1 MMFKEPNKQQI
12 DSLIKLAL
20 NEDVGL
26 GDITT
31 RSIVSAGDI
40 FEAEILAKND
50 MVLCGLDIFKA
61 VFCHLDTF
69 VSYYDDIFKDGDF
82 IKSGT
87 IFLKMKGRGVALLE
101 GERVALNIIQR
112 LCGIASLTKQYV
124 DRAKPIKIL
133 DTRKTTP
140 GIRIFEKYAVHCGGG
155 VNHRF
160 GLFDAILIKD
170 NHIKAAGGIIQAIT
184 TVRKTNKNLM
194 EIEVEAST
202 IEEVKDAIVAKSDT
216 IMLDNMTIEEII
228 KSVEIID
235 GKAKIEV
242 SGSISL
248 QKIDTLSKLDIN
260 FISIGSLT
268 HSPKASDISMNFI
281 LP

>member
-1 MMFKEPNKQQI
+1 MFKEKNKNQI
-12 DSLIKLAL
+12 DNLIKLAL

-31 RSIVSAGDI
+31 RSIVSEKDI
-40 FEAEILAKND
+40 FQAEILAKND
-50 MVLCGLDIFKA
+50 LVLCGLDIFKA
-61 VFCHLDTF
+61 VFFYLDTNI
-69 VSYYDDIFKDGDF
+69 SYCDDIFKDGDF

-140 GIRIFEKYAVHCGGG
+140 GFRIFEKYAVLCGGG

-170 NHIKAAGGIIQAIT
+170 NHIKASGGITQAIEA
-184 TVRKTNKNLM
+184 VRKSNKGLM
-194 EIEVEAST
+194 QIEVEAST
-202 IEEVKDAIVAKSDT
+202 LEEVKDAIAAKSDI
-216 IMLDNMTIEEII
+216 IMLDNMTIEDTI
-228 KSVEIID
+228 KAVEII
-235 GKAKIEV
+235 GEKAKIEV

-248 QKIDTLSKLDIN
+248 KKLDTLSKLDIN

>member
-184 TVRKTNKNLM
+184 TVRKINKNLM

-228 KSVEIID
+228 KSVEIIG

>member
-1 MMFKEPNKQQI
+1 MFKEPNKQQI

-184 TVRKTNKNLM
+184 TVRKINKNLM

-228 KSVEIID
+228 KSVEIIG

>member
-1 MMFKEPNKQQI
+1 MFKEPNKQQI
-12 DSLIKLAL
+12 DNLIKFAL

-26 GDITT
+26 GDVTT
-31 RSIVSAGDI
+31 RSIISAGDI
-40 FEAEILAKND
+40 FQAEILAKNN

-61 VFCHLDTF
+61 VFCHLDN
-69 VSYYDDIFKDGDF
+69 DIFYSEDTFKDGDF

-87 IFLKMKGRGVALLE
+87 IILKMTGRGVALLE

-140 GIRIFEKYAVHCGGG
+140 GIRVFEKYAVHCGGG

-170 NHIKAAGGIIQAIT
+170 NHIKASGGVTQAIT
-184 TVRKTNKNLM
+184 TVRKNNKGIM
-194 EIEVEAST
+194 KIEVEAST
-202 IEEVKDAIVAKSDT
+202 LGEVKDAIAAKSDT
-216 IMLDNMTIEEII
+216 IMLDNMTIEDVI
-228 KSVEIID
+228 KSVEIIG

-248 QKIDTLSKLDIN
+248 EKIDTLSKLDIN

>member
-1 MMFKEPNKQQI
+1 MFKEKNKNQI
-12 DSLIKLAL
+12 DNLIKLAL

-31 RSIVSAGDI
+31 RSIVSEKDI
-40 FEAEILAKND
+40 FQAEILAKND
-50 MVLCGLDIFKA
+50 LVLCGLDIFKA
-61 VFCHLDTF
+61 VFFYLDTNI
-69 VSYYDDIFKDGDF
+69 SYCDDIFKDGDF

-140 GIRIFEKYAVHCGGG
+140 GFRIFEKYAVLCGGG

-170 NHIKAAGGIIQAIT
+170 NHIKASGGITQAIEA
-184 TVRKTNKNLM
+184 VRKSNKGLM
-194 EIEVEAST
+194 QIEVEAST
-202 IEEVKDAIVAKSDT
+202 LEEVKDAIAAKSDI
-216 IMLDNMTIEEII
+216 IMLDNMTIEDT
-228 KSVEIID
+228 KKAVEII
-235 GKAKIEV
+235 GEKAKIEV

-248 QKIDTLSKLDIN
+248 EKLDTLSKLDIN

>member
-1 MMFKEPNKQQI
+1 MFKEPNKQQI

-184 TVRKTNKNLM
+184 TVRKINKNLM

-228 KSVEIID
+228 KSVEIIG

-248 QKIDTLSKLDIN
+248 EKIDTLSKLDIN

>member
-1 MMFKEPNKQQI
+1 MFKEKNKNQI
-12 DSLIKLAL
+12 DKLIKLAL

-31 RSIVSAGDI
+31 RSIVSEKDI
-40 FEAEILAKND
+40 FQAEILAKND
-50 MVLCGLDIFKA
+50 LVLCGLDIFKA
-61 VFCHLDTF
+61 VFFYLDTNI
-69 VSYYDDIFKDGDF
+69 SYCDDIFKDGDF

-140 GIRIFEKYAVHCGGG
+140 GFRIFEKYAVLCGGG

-170 NHIKAAGGIIQAIT
+170 NHIKASGGITQAIEA
-184 TVRKTNKNLM
+184 VRKSNKGLM
-194 EIEVEAST
+194 QIEVEAST
-202 IEEVKDAIVAKSDT
+202 LEEVKDAIAAKSDI
-216 IMLDNMTIEEII
+216 IMLDNMTIEDTI
-228 KSVEIID
+228 KAVEII
-235 GKAKIEV
+235 GEKAKIEV

-248 QKIDTLSKLDIN
+248 KKLDTLSKLDIN

>member
-1 MMFKEPNKQQI
+1 MFKEKNKNQI
-12 DSLIKLAL
+12 DNLIKLAL

-31 RSIVSAGDI
+31 RSIISEKDI
-40 FEAEILAKND
+40 FQAEILAKND
-50 MVLCGLDIFKA
+50 LVLCGLDIFKA
-61 VFCHLDTF
+61 VFFYLDTN
-69 VSYYDDIFKDGDF
+69 VSYCDDIFKDGDF

-140 GIRIFEKYAVHCGGG
+140 GFRIFEKYAVLCGGG

-170 NHIKAAGGIIQAIT
+170 NHIKASGGITQAIEA
-184 TVRKTNKNLM
+184 VRKSNKGLM
-194 EIEVEAST
+194 QIEVEAST
-202 IEEVKDAIVAKSDT
+202 LEEVKDAIAAKSDI
-216 IMLDNMTIEEII
+216 IMLDNMAIEDT
-228 KSVEIID
+228 KKAVEII
-235 GKAKIEV
+235 GEKAKIEV

-248 QKIDTLSKLDIN
+248 EKLDTLSKLDIN

>member
-1 MMFKEPNKQQI
+1 MFKEPNKQQI

-184 TVRKTNKNLM
+184 TVRKINKNLM

-228 KSVEIID
+228 KSVEII
-235 GKAKIEV
+235 GEKAKIEV

-248 QKIDTLSKLDIN
+248 EKLDTLSKLDIN

>member
-1 MMFKEPNKQQI
+1 MFKEKNKNQI
-12 DSLIKLAL
+12 DNLIKLAL

-31 RSIVSAGDI
+31 RSIVSEKDI
-40 FEAEILAKND
+40 FQAEILAKND
-50 MVLCGLDIFKA
+50 LVLCGLDIFKA
-61 VFCHLDTF
+61 VFFYLDTNI
-69 VSYYDDIFKDGDF
+69 SYCDDIFKDGDF

-140 GIRIFEKYAVHCGGG
+140 GFRIFEKYAVLCGGG

-170 NHIKAAGGIIQAIT
+170 NHIKASGGITQAIEA
-184 TVRKTNKNLM
+184 VRKSNKGLIQ
-194 EIEVEAST
+194 IEVEAST
-202 IEEVKDAIVAKSDT
+202 LEEVKDAIAAKSDT
-216 IMLDNMTIEEII
+216 IMLDNMTIEDII
-228 KSVEIID
+228 KSVEIIG

-248 QKIDTLSKLDIN
+248 EKLDTPSKLDIN

>member
-1 MMFKEPNKQQI
+1 MFKEPNKQQI

-184 TVRKTNKNLM
+184 TVRKINKNLM

-228 KSVEIID
+228 KSVEII
-235 GKAKIEV
+235 GEKAKIEV

-248 QKIDTLSKLDIN
+248 EKIDTLSKLDIN

>member
-1 MMFKEPNKQQI
+1 
-12 DSLIKLAL
+12 
-20 NEDVGL
+20 
-26 GDITT
+26 
-31 RSIVSAGDI
+31 
-40 FEAEILAKND
+40 
-50 MVLCGLDIFKA
+50 LCGLDIFKA
-61 VFCHLDTF
+61 VFFYLDTNI
-69 VSYYDDIFKDGDF
+69 SYCDDIFKDGDF

-140 GIRIFEKYAVHCGGG
+140 GFRIFEKYAVLCGGG

-170 NHIKAAGGIIQAIT
+170 NHIKASGGITQAIEA
-184 TVRKTNKNLM
+184 VRKSNKGLM
-194 EIEVEAST
+194 QIEVEAST
-202 IEEVKDAIVAKSDT
+202 LEEVKDAIAAKSDI
-216 IMLDNMTIEEII
+216 IMLDNMTIEDTI
-228 KSVEIID
+228 KAVEII
-235 GKAKIEV
+235 GEKAKIEV

-248 QKIDTLSKLDIN
+248 EKIDTLSKLDIN

>member
-1 MMFKEPNKQQI
+1 MFKAPNKQQI
-12 DSLIKLAL
+12 DNLIKLSL

-40 FEAEILAKND
+40 FQAEILAKNN
-50 MVLCGLDIFKA
+50 MILCGLDIFKA
-61 VFCHLDTF
+61 VFFHLDT
-69 VSYYDDIFKDGDF
+69 DIFYSEDTFKDGDF

-87 IFLKMKGRGVALLE
+87 IILKMTGRGVALLE

-170 NHIKAAGGIIQAIT
+170 NHIKASGGVTQAIM
-184 TVRKTNKNLM
+184 TVRKNNKGIM
-194 EIEVEAST
+194 KIEVEAST
-202 IEEVKDAIVAKSDT
+202 LGEVKDAIAAKSDT
-216 IMLDNMTIEEII
+216 IMLDNMDIEDVI
-228 KSVEIID
+228 KSVEIIG

-248 QKIDTLSKLDIN
+248 EKIDTLSKLDIN

>member
-1 MMFKEPNKQQI
+1 MFKEPNKQQI

-40 FEAEILAKND
+40 FEAEILAKNN

-61 VFCHLDTF
+61 VFCHLDTDI
-69 VSYYDDIFKDGDF
+69 SYYDDTFNDGDI
-82 IKSGT
+82 IKNGT

-112 LCGIASLTKQYV
+112 LCGIASVTKQYV
-124 DRAKPIKIL
+124 DRAKPIQIL

-160 GLFDAILIKD
+160 GLYDAILIKD
-170 NHIKAAGGIIQAIT
+170 NHIKASGGVIQAIT
-184 TVRKTNKNLM
+184 AVRKSNKDLIK
-194 EIEVEAST
+194 IEVEVST
-202 IEEVKDAIVAKSDT
+202 LEEVKDAIAAKSDI
-216 IMLDNMTIEEII
+216 IMLDNMTIENTI
-228 KSVEIID
+228 KSVEII
-235 GKAKIEV
+235 GGNAKVEV

-248 QKIDTLSKLDIN
+248 DKIDTLSKLDIN

>member
-1 MMFKEPNKQQI
+1 MFKEKNKNQI
-12 DSLIKLAL
+12 DNLIKLAL

-31 RSIVSAGDI
+31 RSIISEKDI
-40 FEAEILAKND
+40 FQAEILAKNNL
-50 MVLCGLDIFKA
+50 VLCGLDIFKA
-61 VFCHLDTF
+61 VFFYLDTNI
-69 VSYYDDIFKDGDF
+69 SYCDDIFKDGDF

-87 IFLKMKGRGVALLE
+87 IILKMKGGGVALLE

-140 GIRIFEKYAVHCGGG
+140 GFRIFEKYAVLCGGG

-170 NHIKAAGGIIQAIT
+170 NHIKASGGITQAIEA
-184 TVRKTNKNLM
+184 VRKSNKGLIQ
-194 EIEVEAST
+194 IEVEAST
-202 IEEVKDAIVAKSDT
+202 LEEVKDAIAAKSDT
-216 IMLDNMTIEEII
+216 IMLDNMTIEDII
-228 KSVEIID
+228 KSVEIIG

-242 SGSISL
+242 SGAISL
-248 QKIDTLSKLDIN
+248 AKIDTLSKLDIN

>member
-1 MMFKEPNKQQI
+1 MFKEKNKNQI
-12 DSLIKLAL
+12 DNLIKLAL

-31 RSIVSAGDI
+31 RSIISEKDI
-40 FEAEILAKND
+40 FQAEILAKND
-50 MVLCGLDIFKA
+50 LVLCGLDIFKA
-61 VFCHLDTF
+61 VFFYLDTN
-69 VSYYDDIFKDGDF
+69 VSYCDDIFKDGDF

-140 GIRIFEKYAVHCGGG
+140 GFRIFEKYAVLCGGG

-170 NHIKAAGGIIQAIT
+170 NHIKASGGITQAIEA
-184 TVRKTNKNLM
+184 VRKSNKGHM
-194 EIEVEAST
+194 QIEVEAST
-202 IEEVKDAIVAKSDT
+202 LEEVKAAIAAKSDI
-216 IMLDNMTIEEII
+216 IMLDNMTIEDII
-228 KSVEIID
+228 KSIEIID

-248 QKIDTLSKLDIN
+248 AKIDTLSKLDIN

>member
-1 MMFKEPNKQQI
+1 MFKEKNKNQI
-12 DSLIKLAL
+12 DNLIKLAL

-31 RSIVSAGDI
+31 RSIISEKDI
-40 FEAEILAKND
+40 FQAEILAKND
-50 MVLCGLDIFKA
+50 LVLCGLDIFKA
-61 VFCHLDTF
+61 VFFYLDTNI
-69 VSYYDDIFKDGDF
+69 SYCDDIFKDGDF

-140 GIRIFEKYAVHCGGG
+140 GFRIFEKYAVLCGGG

-170 NHIKAAGGIIQAIT
+170 NHIKASGGITQAIKA
-184 TVRKTNKNLM
+184 VRKSNKGHIQ
-194 EIEVEAST
+194 IEVEAST
-202 IEEVKDAIVAKSDT
+202 LEEVKAAIAAKSDT
-216 IMLDNMTIEEII
+216 IMLDNMNIEDII
-228 KSVEIID
+228 KSVQIIG

-248 QKIDTLSKLDIN
+248 AKIDTLSKLDIN

>member
-1 MMFKEPNKQQI
+1 MFKEKNKNKI
-12 DSLIKLAL
+12 DNLIKLAL

-31 RSIVSAGDI
+31 RSIVSEKDI
-40 FEAEILAKND
+40 FQAEILAKND
-50 MVLCGLDIFKA
+50 LVLCGLDIFKA
-61 VFCHLDTF
+61 VFFYLDTNI
-69 VSYYDDIFKDGDF
+69 SYCDDIFKDGDF

-140 GIRIFEKYAVHCGGG
+140 GFRIFEKYAVLCGGG

-170 NHIKAAGGIIQAIT
+170 NHIKASGGITQAIEA
-184 TVRKTNKNLM
+184 VRKSNKGLM
-194 EIEVEAST
+194 QIEVEAST
-202 IEEVKDAIVAKSDT
+202 LEEVKDAIAAKSDI
-216 IMLDNMTIEEII
+216 IMLDNMTIEDT
-228 KSVEIID
+228 KKAVEII
-235 GKAKIEV
+235 GEKAKIEV

-248 QKIDTLSKLDIN
+248 EKLDTLSKLDIN

>member
-1 MMFKEPNKQQI
+1 MFKEPNKQQI
-12 DSLIKLAL
+12 DNLIKFAL

-26 GDITT
+26 GDVTT
-31 RSIVSAGDI
+31 RSIISAGDI
-40 FEAEILAKND
+40 FQAEILAKNN

-61 VFCHLDTF
+61 VFCHLDN
-69 VSYYDDIFKDGDF
+69 DIFYSEDTFKDGDF

-87 IFLKMKGRGVALLE
+87 IILKMTGRGVALLE

-170 NHIKAAGGIIQAIT
+170 NHIKASGGVTQAIT
-184 TVRKTNKNLM
+184 TVRKNNKGIM
-194 EIEVEAST
+194 KIEVEAST
-202 IEEVKDAIVAKSDT
+202 LGEVKDAIAAKSDT
-216 IMLDNMTIEEII
+216 IMLDNMTIEDVI
-228 KSVEIID
+228 KSVEIIG

-248 QKIDTLSKLDIN
+248 EKIDTLSKLDIN

>member
-1 MMFKEPNKQQI
+1 MFKEKYKNQI
-12 DSLIKLAL
+12 DNLIKLAL

-31 RSIVSAGDI
+31 RSIVSEKDI
-40 FEAEILAKND
+40 FQAEILAKND
-50 MVLCGLDIFKA
+50 LVLCGLDIFKA
-61 VFCHLDTF
+61 VFIYLDTNI
-69 VSYYDDIFKDGDF
+69 SYCDDIFKDGDF

-112 LCGIASLTKQYV
+112 LCGIASLTKEYV
-124 DRAKPIKIL
+124 ERAKPIKIL

-140 GIRIFEKYAVHCGGG
+140 GFRIFEKYAVLCGGG

-170 NHIKAAGGIIQAIT
+170 NHIKASGGITQAIEA
-184 TVRKTNKNLM
+184 VRKSNKGLIQ
-194 EIEVEAST
+194 IEVEAST
-202 IEEVKDAIVAKSDT
+202 LEEVKDAIAAKSDT
-216 IMLDNMTIEEII
+216 IMLDNMTIEDII

-248 QKIDTLSKLDIN
+248 AKIDTLSKLDIN

>member
-1 MMFKEPNKQQI
+1 MFKEKNKNQI
-12 DSLIKLAL
+12 DNLIKLAL

-31 RSIVSAGDI
+31 RSIVSEKDI
-40 FEAEILAKND
+40 FQAEILAKND
-50 MVLCGLDIFKA
+50 LVLCGLDIFKA
-61 VFCHLDTF
+61 VFFYLDTNI
-69 VSYYDDIFKDGDF
+69 SYCDDIFKDGDF

-140 GIRIFEKYAVHCGGG
+140 GFRIFEKYAVLCGGG

-170 NHIKAAGGIIQAIT
+170 NHIKASGGITQAIEA
-184 TVRKTNKNLM
+184 VRKSNKGLIQ
-194 EIEVEAST
+194 IEVEAST
-202 IEEVKDAIVAKSDT
+202 LEEVKDAIAAKSDT
-216 IMLDNMTIEEII
+216 IMLDNMTIEDII

-248 QKIDTLSKLDIN
+248 AKIDTLSKLDIN

>member
-1 MMFKEPNKQQI
+1 MFKEKNKNQI
-12 DSLIKLAL
+12 DNLIKLAL

-31 RSIVSAGDI
+31 RSIISEKDI
-40 FEAEILAKND
+40 FQAEILAKND
-50 MVLCGLDIFKA
+50 LVLCGLDIFKA
-61 VFCHLDTF
+61 VFFYLDTNI
-69 VSYYDDIFKDGDF
+69 SYCDDIFKDGDF

-124 DRAKPIKIL
+124 DTAKPIKIL

-140 GIRIFEKYAVHCGGG
+140 GFRIFEKYAVLCGGG

-170 NHIKAAGGIIQAIT
+170 NHIKASGGITQAIEA
-184 TVRKTNKNLM
+184 VRKSNKGLM
-194 EIEVEAST
+194 QIEVEAST
-202 IEEVKDAIVAKSDT
+202 LGEVKDAIAAKSDT
-216 IMLDNMTIEEII
+216 IMLDNMAIEDII
-228 KSVEIID
+228 KSVEIIG

-248 QKIDTLSKLDIN
+248 EKIDTLSKLDIN

>member
-1 MMFKEPNKQQI
+1 MFKEKNKNQI
-12 DSLIKLAL
+12 DNLIKLAL

-31 RSIVSAGDI
+31 RSIVSEKDI
-40 FEAEILAKND
+40 FQAEILAKND
-50 MVLCGLDIFKA
+50 LVLCGLDIFKA
-61 VFCHLDTF
+61 VFFYLDTNI
-69 VSYYDDIFKDGDF
+69 SYCDDIFKDGDF

-140 GIRIFEKYAVHCGGG
+140 GFRIFEKYAVLCGGG

-170 NHIKAAGGIIQAIT
+170 NHIKASGGITQAIEA
-184 TVRKTNKNLM
+184 VRKSNKGLM
-194 EIEVEAST
+194 QIEVEAST
-202 IEEVKDAIVAKSDT
+202 LEEVKDAIAAKSDI
-216 IMLDNMTIEEII
+216 IMLDNMTIEDTI
-228 KSVEIID
+228 KAVEII
-235 GKAKIEV
+235 GEKAKIEV

-248 QKIDTLSKLDIN
+248 AKIDTLSKLDIN

>member
-1 MMFKEPNKQQI
+1 M
-12 DSLIKLAL
+12 
-20 NEDVGL
+20 
-26 GDITT
+26 
-31 RSIVSAGDI
+31 
-40 FEAEILAKND
+40 
-50 MVLCGLDIFKA
+50 CGLDIFKA
-61 VFCHLDTF
+61 VFFYLDTN
-69 VSYYDDIFKDGDF
+69 VSYCDDIFKDGDF

-124 DRAKPIKIL
+124 DRAKHIKIL

-140 GIRIFEKYAVHCGGG
+140 GFRIFEKYAVLCGGG

-170 NHIKAAGGIIQAIT
+170 NHIKASGGITQAIEA
-184 TVRKTNKNLM
+184 VRKSNKGLM
-194 EIEVEAST
+194 QIEVEAST
-202 IEEVKDAIVAKSDT
+202 LEEVKDAIAAKSDI
-216 IMLDNMTIEEII
+216 IMLDNMTIEDT
-228 KSVEIID
+228 KKAVEII
-235 GKAKIEV
+235 GEKAKIEV

-248 QKIDTLSKLDIN
+248 EKLDTLSKLDIN

>member
-1 MMFKEPNKQQI
+1 MFKEKNKNQI
-12 DSLIKLAL
+12 DNLIKLAL

-31 RSIVSAGDI
+31 RSIISEKDI
-40 FEAEILAKND
+40 FQAEILAKND
-50 MVLCGLDIFKA
+50 LVLCGLDIFKA
-61 VFCHLDTF
+61 VFFYLDTN
-69 VSYYDDIFKDGDF
+69 VSYCDDIFKDGDF

-140 GIRIFEKYAVHCGGG
+140 GFRIFEKYAVLCGGG

-170 NHIKAAGGIIQAIT
+170 NHIKASGGITQAIEA
-184 TVRKTNKNLM
+184 VRKSNKGHIQ
-194 EIEVEAST
+194 IEVEAST
-202 IEEVKDAIVAKSDT
+202 LEEVKAAIAAKSDT
-216 IMLDNMTIEEII
+216 IMLDNMNIEDII
-228 KSVEIID
+228 KSVEIIG

-248 QKIDTLSKLDIN
+248 AKIDTLSKLDIN

>member
-1 MMFKEPNKQQI
+1 MFKEKNKNQI
-12 DSLIKLAL
+12 DNLIKLAL

-31 RSIVSAGDI
+31 RSIISEKDI
-40 FEAEILAKND
+40 FQAEILAKND
-50 MVLCGLDIFKA
+50 LVLCGLDIFKA
-61 VFCHLDTF
+61 VFFYLDTN
-69 VSYYDDIFKDGDF
+69 VSYCDDIFKDGDF

-124 DRAKPIKIL
+124 NRAKPIKIL

-140 GIRIFEKYAVHCGGG
+140 GFRIFEKYAVLCGGG

-170 NHIKAAGGIIQAIT
+170 NHIKASGGITQAIEA
-184 TVRKTNKNLM
+184 VRKSNKGLM
-194 EIEVEAST
+194 QIEVEAST
-202 IEEVKDAIVAKSDT
+202 LEEVKDAIAAKSDI
-216 IMLDNMTIEEII
+216 IMLDNMTIEDT
-228 KSVEIID
+228 KKAVEII
-235 GKAKIEV
+235 GEKAKIEV

-248 QKIDTLSKLDIN
+248 EKLDTLSKLDIN

>member
-1 MMFKEPNKQQI
+1 MFKEKNKNQI
-12 DSLIKLAL
+12 DNLIKLAL

-31 RSIVSAGDI
+31 RSIISEKDI
-40 FEAEILAKND
+40 FQAEILAKND
-50 MVLCGLDIFKA
+50 FVLCGLDIFKA
-61 VFCHLDTF
+61 VFFYLDTN
-69 VSYYDDIFKDGDF
+69 VSYCDDIFKDGDF

-140 GIRIFEKYAVHCGGG
+140 GFRIFEKYAVLCGGG

-170 NHIKAAGGIIQAIT
+170 NHIKASGGITQAIEA
-184 TVRKTNKNLM
+184 VRKSNKGLM
-194 EIEVEAST
+194 QIEVEAST
-202 IEEVKDAIVAKSDT
+202 LEEVKDAIAAKSDI
-216 IMLDNMTIEEII
+216 IMLDNMTIEDT
-228 KSVEIID
+228 KKAVEII
-235 GKAKIEV
+235 GEKAKIEV

-248 QKIDTLSKLDIN
+248 EKLDTLSKLDIN

>member
-1 MMFKEPNKQQI
+1 MFKEKNKNQI
-12 DSLIKLAL
+12 DNLIKLAL

-31 RSIVSAGDI
+31 RSIISEKDI
-40 FEAEILAKND
+40 FQAEILAKND
-50 MVLCGLDIFKA
+50 LVLCGLDIFKA
-61 VFCHLDTF
+61 VFFYLDTN
-69 VSYYDDIFKDGDF
+69 VSYCDDIFKDGDF

-140 GIRIFEKYAVHCGGG
+140 GFRIFEKYAVLCGGG

-170 NHIKAAGGIIQAIT
+170 NHIKASGGITQAIEA
-184 TVRKTNKNLM
+184 VRKSNKGLM
-194 EIEVEAST
+194 QIEVEAST
-202 IEEVKDAIVAKSDT
+202 LEEVKDAIAAKSDI
-216 IMLDNMTIEEII
+216 IMLDNMTIEDT
-228 KSVEIID
+228 KKAVEII
-235 GKAKIEV
+235 GEKAKIEV

-248 QKIDTLSKLDIN
+248 EKLDTLSKLDIN

>member
-228 KSVEIID
+228 KSVEIIG

-248 QKIDTLSKLDIN
+248 EKIDTLSKLDIN

>member
-1 MMFKEPNKQQI
+1 MFKEKNKNQI
-12 DSLIKLAL
+12 DNLIKLAL

-31 RSIVSAGDI
+31 RSIISEKDI
-40 FEAEILAKND
+40 FQAEILAKND
-50 MVLCGLDIFKA
+50 LVLCGLDIFKA
-61 VFCHLDTF
+61 VFFYLDTN
-69 VSYYDDIFKDGDF
+69 VSYCDDIFKDGDF

-140 GIRIFEKYAVHCGGG
+140 GFRIFEKYAVLCGGG

-170 NHIKAAGGIIQAIT
+170 NHIKASGGITQAIEA
-184 TVRKTNKNLM
+184 VRKSNKGLM
-194 EIEVEAST
+194 QIEVEAST
-202 IEEVKDAIVAKSDT
+202 LEEVKDAIAAKSDI
-216 IMLDNMTIEEII
+216 IMLDNMTIEDTI
-228 KSVEIID
+228 KAVEII
-235 GKAKIEV
+235 GEKAKIEV

-248 QKIDTLSKLDIN
+248 EKLDTLSKLDIN

>member
-1 MMFKEPNKQQI
+1 MFKEKNKNQI
-12 DSLIKLAL
+12 DNLIKLAL

-31 RSIVSAGDI
+31 RSIISEKDI
-40 FEAEILAKND
+40 FQAEILAKND
-50 MVLCGLDIFKA
+50 LVLCGLDIFKA
-61 VFCHLDTF
+61 VFFYLDTNI
-69 VSYYDDIFKDGDF
+69 SYCDDIFKDGDF

-140 GIRIFEKYAVHCGGG
+140 GFRIFEKYAVLCGGG

-170 NHIKAAGGIIQAIT
+170 NHIKASGGITQAIEA
-184 TVRKTNKNLM
+184 VRKSNKGHIQI
-194 EIEVEAST
+194 EIEASNL
-202 IEEVKDAIVAKSDT
+202 EEVKAAIAAKSDT
-216 IMLDNMTIEEII
+216 IMLDNMNIQDII
-228 KSVEIID
+228 KSVQIIG

-248 QKIDTLSKLDIN
+248 AKIDTLSKLDIN

>member
-1 MMFKEPNKQQI
+1 MFKEKNKNQI
-12 DSLIKLAL
+12 DKLIKLAL

-31 RSIVSAGDI
+31 RSIISEKDI
-40 FEAEILAKND
+40 FQAEILAKND
-50 MVLCGLDIFKA
+50 LVLCGLDIFKA
-61 VFCHLDTF
+61 VFFYLDTN
-69 VSYYDDIFKDGDF
+69 VSYCDDIFKDGDF

-140 GIRIFEKYAVHCGGG
+140 GFRIFEKYAVLCGGG

-170 NHIKAAGGIIQAIT
+170 NHIKASGGITQAIEA
-184 TVRKTNKNLM
+184 VRKSNKGLM
-194 EIEVEAST
+194 QIEVEAST
-202 IEEVKDAIVAKSDT
+202 LEEVKDAIAAKSDI
-216 IMLDNMTIEEII
+216 IMLDNMTIEDT
-228 KSVEIID
+228 KKAVEII
-235 GKAKIEV
+235 GEKAKIEV

-248 QKIDTLSKLDIN
+248 EKLDTLSKLDIN

>member
-1 MMFKEPNKQQI
+1 MFKAPNKQQI
-12 DSLIKLAL
+12 DNLIKLAL

-40 FEAEILAKND
+40 FQAEILAKNN

-61 VFCHLDTF
+61 VFCHLDT
-69 VSYYDDIFKDGDF
+69 DIFYSEDTFKDGDF

-87 IFLKMKGRGVALLE
+87 IILKMTGRGVALLE

-170 NHIKAAGGIIQAIT
+170 NHIKASGGVTQAIM
-184 TVRKTNKNLM
+184 TVRKNNKGIM
-194 EIEVEAST
+194 KIEVEAST
-202 IEEVKDAIVAKSDT
+202 LGEVKDAIAAKSDT
-216 IMLDNMTIEEII
+216 IMLDNMDIEDVI
-228 KSVEIID
+228 KSVEIIG

-248 QKIDTLSKLDIN
+248 EKIDTLSKLDIN

>member
-1 MMFKEPNKQQI
+1 MFKGPSKQQI

-228 KSVEIID
+228 KSVEIIG

-248 QKIDTLSKLDIN
+248 EKIDTLSKLDIN

>member
-1 MMFKEPNKQQI
+1 MFKAPNKQQI
-12 DSLIKLAL
+12 DNLIKLAL

-40 FEAEILAKND
+40 FQAEILAKNN

-61 VFCHLDTF
+61 VFCHLDN
-69 VSYYDDIFKDGDF
+69 DIFYSEDTFKDGDF

-87 IFLKMKGRGVALLE
+87 IILKMTGRGVALLE

-170 NHIKAAGGIIQAIT
+170 NHIKASGGVTQAIT
-184 TVRKTNKNLM
+184 TVRKNNKGIM
-194 EIEVEAST
+194 KIEVEAST
-202 IEEVKDAIVAKSDT
+202 LGEVKDAIAAKSDT
-216 IMLDNMTIEEII
+216 IMLDNMDIEDVI
-228 KSVEIID
+228 KSVEIIG

-248 QKIDTLSKLDIN
+248 EKIDTLSKLDIN

>member
-1 MMFKEPNKQQI
+1 MFKEKNKNQI
-12 DSLIKLAL
+12 DNLIKLAL

-31 RSIVSAGDI
+31 RSIVSEKDI
-40 FEAEILAKND
+40 FQAEILAKND
-50 MVLCGLDIFKA
+50 LVLCGLDIFKA
-61 VFCHLDTF
+61 VFFYLDTNI
-69 VSYYDDIFKDGDF
+69 SYCDDIFKDGDF

-140 GIRIFEKYAVHCGGG
+140 GFRTFEKYAVLCGGG

-170 NHIKAAGGIIQAIT
+170 NHIKASGGITQAIEA
-184 TVRKTNKNLM
+184 VRKSNKGHIQ
-194 EIEVEAST
+194 IEVEAST
-202 IEEVKDAIVAKSDT
+202 LEEVKAAIAAKSDT
-216 IMLDNMTIEEII
+216 IMLDNMNIKDII
-228 KSVEIID
+228 KSVQLIG

-248 QKIDTLSKLDIN
+248 AKIDTLSQLDIN

>member
-1 MMFKEPNKQQI
+1 MFKEKNKNQI
-12 DSLIKLAL
+12 DNLIKLAL

-31 RSIVSAGDI
+31 RSIISEKDI
-40 FEAEILAKND
+40 FQAEILAKND
-50 MVLCGLDIFKA
+50 LVLCGLDIFKA
-61 VFCHLDTF
+61 VFFYLDTN
-69 VSYYDDIFKDGDF
+69 VSYCDDIFKDGDF

-112 LCGIASLTKQYV
+112 LCGIASLTKEYV
-124 DRAKPIKIL
+124 ERAKPIKIL

-140 GIRIFEKYAVHCGGG
+140 GFRIFEKYAVLCGGG

-170 NHIKAAGGIIQAIT
+170 NHIKASGGITQAIEA
-184 TVRKTNKNLM
+184 VRKSNKGLM
-194 EIEVEAST
+194 QIEVEAST
-202 IEEVKDAIVAKSDT
+202 LEEVKDAIAAKSDI
-216 IMLDNMTIEEII
+216 IMLDNMTIEDT
-228 KSVEIID
+228 KKAVEII
-235 GKAKIEV
+235 GEKAKIEV

-248 QKIDTLSKLDIN
+248 EKLDTLSKLDIN

>member
-1 MMFKEPNKQQI
+1 MFKEKNKNQI
-12 DSLIKLAL
+12 DNLIKLAL

-31 RSIVSAGDI
+31 RSIISEKDI
-40 FEAEILAKND
+40 FQAEILAKND
-50 MVLCGLDIFKA
+50 LVLCGLDIFKA
-61 VFCHLDTF
+61 VFFYLDTN
-69 VSYYDDIFKDGDF
+69 VSYCDDIFKDGDF

-112 LCGIASLTKQYV
+112 LCGIASSTRQYV

-140 GIRIFEKYAVHCGGG
+140 GFRIFEKYAVLCGGG

-170 NHIKAAGGIIQAIT
+170 NHIKASGGITQAIEA
-184 TVRKTNKNLM
+184 VRKSNKGLM
-194 EIEVEAST
+194 QIEVEAST
-202 IEEVKDAIVAKSDT
+202 LEEVKDAIAAKSDI
-216 IMLDNMTIEEII
+216 IMLDNMTIEDT
-228 KSVEIID
+228 KKAVEII
-235 GKAKIEV
+235 GEKAKIEV

-248 QKIDTLSKLDIN
+248 EKLDTLSKLDIN

>member
-1 MMFKEPNKQQI
+1 MFKEKNKNQI
-12 DSLIKLAL
+12 DNLIKLAL

-31 RSIVSAGDI
+31 RSIISEKDI
-40 FEAEILAKND
+40 FQAEILAKND
-50 MVLCGLDIFKA
+50 LVLCGLDIFKA
-61 VFCHLDTF
+61 VFFYLDTNI
-69 VSYYDDIFKDGDF
+69 SYYDDFFKDGDF

-140 GIRIFEKYAVHCGGG
+140 GFRIFEKYAVLCGGG

-170 NHIKAAGGIIQAIT
+170 NHIKASGGITQAIEA
-184 TVRKTNKNLM
+184 VRKSNKGLM
-194 EIEVEAST
+194 QIEVEAST
-202 IEEVKDAIVAKSDT
+202 LEEVKDAIAAKSDI
-216 IMLDNMTIEEII
+216 IMLDNMTIEDT
-228 KSVEIID
+228 KKAVEII
-235 GKAKIEV
+235 GEKAKIEV

-248 QKIDTLSKLDIN
+248 EKLDTLSKLDIN